1 MSDVR
6 GEVRSALGWSVAGG
20 FAMIFFGVVAIAA
33 PMIAAL
39 SAGILVGFAVLFG
52 GAAQLVHAF
61 ETRAEGRFLLKLLV
75 GIVYVLAG
83 YWLLAR
89 PVVGVLSLA
98 IILGT
103 FLLAQGLLT
112 VILAFQVRPKQGWG
126 WMLFDGAVSI
136 VLGILIWAHWP
147 SDAAWLIG
155 TFFGIS
161 LVVSGFSRVMWSMA
175 ARKAL
180 G

>member
-1 MSDVR
+1 MSEVR
-6 GEVRSALGWSVAGG
+6 TEVRSALGWSMAGG
-20 FAMIFFGVVAIAA
+20 VAMIFFCAVAIAA

-39 SAGILVGFAVLFG
+39 SAGILVGVAVLFG

-61 ETRAEGRFLLKLLV
+61 ETRGEPRFLLRLVV
-75 GIVYVLAG
+75 GILYVLAG

-89 PVVGVLSLA
+89 PEIGILSLA

-103 FLLAQGLLT
+103 FLFAQGLLT
-112 VILAFQVRPKQGWG
+112 SILGLQARPVRGWG
-126 WMLFDGAVSI
+126 WLLFDGVVSVI
-136 VLGILIWAHWP
+136 LGLLIWAHWP

-161 LVVSGFSRVMWSMA
+161 LVCSGFSRVMWSSV
-175 ARKAL
+175 ARRAIS
-180 G
+180 

>member
-1 MSDVR
+1 MS
-6 GEVRSALGWSVAGG
+6 EVKSEIRSALGWSVAGG
-20 FAMIFFGVVAIAA
+20 VAMIFFGAIAIAA

-39 SAGILVGFAVLFG
+39 SAGILVGVAVLFG

-61 ETRAEGRFLLKLLV
+61 ETRAEPRFLLRLAV
-75 GIVYVLAG
+75 GILYVLAG

-89 PVVGVLSLA
+89 PEIGILSLA

-103 FLLAQGLLT
+103 FLFAQGLLT
-112 VILAFQVRPKQGWG
+112 AILGLQARPAAGWG
-126 WMLFDGAVSI
+126 WLLFDGAVSI
-136 VLGILIWAHWP
+136 LLGLLIWAHWP

-161 LVVSGFSRVMWSMA
+161 LLCSGFSRVMWSMV
-175 ARKAL
+175 ARKVVS
-180 G
+180 